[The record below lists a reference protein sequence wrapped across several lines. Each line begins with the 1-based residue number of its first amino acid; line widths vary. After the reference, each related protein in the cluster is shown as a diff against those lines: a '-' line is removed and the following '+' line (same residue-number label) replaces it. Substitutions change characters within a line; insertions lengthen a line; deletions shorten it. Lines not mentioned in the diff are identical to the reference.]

1 MKTPD
6 KKKIYMVQV
15 DLAYGEN
22 NKAVYLPYAIGLLV
36 AYAWQDETVRDMYE
50 LGRFVF
56 TREHVDQAIESFD
69 NPFLVGFSTYVWNA
83 EYNHCFA
90 RILKDRF
97 PNCLIVFGG
106 HNVPPDTSLLEQ
118 CDYIDILVHG
128 QGEEAFRSLLVAL
141 AHGGDL
147 ADIPNISYRDT
158 RGNPRSNDTIAIN
171 APLEDYPSP
180 YLTGLFDDLI
190 EKNKDYAFSAIL
202 ETSRDCPFG
211 CAFCDW
217 GQLKSKTRR
226 FSMERVLREID
237 WFADHKICYIWGG
250 DANFGT
256 YKEDAEIAR
265 YLVETKTAK
274 GYPQLFNMN
283 YSKTNVDGVFE
294 INRLLH
300 AAKMSRGVPLSFQS
314 LLPEVL
320 DNIHRRNMDLESF
333 SRLIAMYNEAGVPM
347 YSELIIG
354 LPGETYESFCR
365 GIGILFESGQ
375 HKTLNVYNYELLCN
389 SSLGSRE
396 SIEKFNIETAR
407 IPLVRFHCAL
417 EEAYIQEYSNIVVS
431 TYSMDRAMWKRS
443 SLFSVSVQCFHNLG
457 LLRCFAIYLYYEH
470 GIKYEDFYKRLQQF
484 METNPDCVAGRVY
497 AKISRHYD
505 NALAGTG
512 GFYCL
517 NPVFGNIVW
526 PFTETMLLEN
536 IYEFE
541 KTFLELEEF
550 LRTFPLSDEM
560 FDDLLAYQKCTI
572 KRPSVTETEVSLK
585 CDLNGYFHRIYVTDY
600 APPEQ
605 RACLV
610 RAKDNNVLDT
620 WTDYARVNI
629 WWGHNENR
637 NIVSDFE
644 VTYL

>member
-1 MKTPD
+1 
-6 KKKIYMVQV
+6 MVQV

-36 AYAWQDETVRDMYE
+36 AYAWQNETVRNTYE

-56 TREHVDQAIESFD
+56 TREHIDQAVGSFD

-333 SRLIAMYNEAGVPM
+333 SRLIALYNEADVPM

-365 GIGILFESGQ
+365 GIGTLLELGQ
-375 HKTLNVYNYELLCN
+375 HNYIDIFRCELLPN
-389 SSLGSRE
+389 APMSTPQY
-396 SIEKFNIETAR
+396 IERHRIKTIRTPSVQHHIPPRKGEVYGYSDIVVETATMSADQLLQANMFAL
-407 IPLVRFHCAL
+407 LVQSCHH
-417 EEAYIQEYSNIVVS
+417 
-431 TYSMDRAMWKRS
+431 M
-443 SLFSVSVQCFHNLG
+443 G
-457 LLRCFAIYLYYEH
+457 LLKYVAIYLHRTRHTPYDGFYTALLSWLECAKETFT
-470 GIKYEDFYKRLQQF
+470 GRIFASMKRVYEDF
-484 METNPDCVAGRVY
+484 
-497 AKISRHYD
+497 
-505 NALAGTG
+505 LASGTELS
-512 GFYCL
+512 YV
-517 NPVFGNIVW
+517 NPVFGNLTW
-526 PFTETMLLEN
+526 FPEEGL
-536 IYEFE
+536 
-541 KTFLELEEF
+541 FLELA
-550 LRTFPLSDEM
+550 RSSDAFYADMRVVLKNYISE
-560 FDDLLAYQKCTI
+560 DDLLEDLMVYQQGVLKQPGVQERVLPLRYDWTAYFESDGSDETQ
-572 KRPSVTETEVSLK
+572 RPRLAPNSLHLS
-585 CDLNGYFHRIYVTDY
+585 CAEATH
-600 APPEQ
+600 
-605 RACLV
+605 
-610 RAKDNNVLDT
+610 T
-620 WTDYARVNI
+620 WEDYAR
-629 WWGHNENR
+629 ENVWFGR
-637 NIVSDFE
+637 RAGKTMCTGDPDAIHSTSSD
-644 VTYL
+644 